1 MTTPPRRRTV
11 RPSRAGGLD
20 SAGSA
25 RAGAAQL
32 IEKGSA
38 VIAPVTVL
46 TALFVYFGFVR
57 TSAFFGYF
65 GVNLGVLKLSI
76 QDYALRSVDVSFGA
90 VARLALV
97 GVLLIVLDQGVAVAL
112 ARRAAGDGTDRALR
126 WTLTASGAVLVV
138 LGLTSA
144 VNRAVA
150 AVLDPLIG
158 SVLLAL
164 GAIVML
170 RFGSAFL
177 GDRDGSSGRRASVLT
192 AVVLVISGF
201 WAATIYAEDLG
212 LEAAQSIDA
221 SVGRLPLVTVFS
233 AEPLDLPGQDVSA
246 SRITVADQE
255 YRYRYSGLSLLT
267 YSNDRWFVI
276 TGRHSDEYHSSV
288 AILRDSDAIRVEV
301 AAGE

>member
-1 MTTPPRRRTV
+1 
-11 RPSRAGGLD
+11 
-20 SAGSA
+20 
-25 RAGAAQL
+25 
-32 IEKGSA
+32 
-38 VIAPVTVL
+38 VL

-57 TSAFFGYF
+57 TSAFYGYF

-76 QDYALRSVDVSFGA
+76 QDYVLRSVDVSFGA
-90 VARLALV
+90 VSRLALV
-97 GVLLIVLDQGVAVAL
+97 GALLIALDQGVAVAL
-112 ARRAAGDGTDRALR
+112 TRRAAGDHGDRALR
-126 WTLTASGAVLVV
+126 WTLTASGAVLLV

-144 VNRAVA
+144 VSREVT
-150 AVLDPLIG
+150 AVLNPLIG
-158 SVLLAL
+158 SALLAL
-164 GAIVML
+164 GAIMMV
-170 RFGSAFL
+170 RFGSALL

-201 WAATIYAEDLG
+201 WAATLYAHELG
-212 LEAAQSIDA
+212 QEGARNTDA
-221 SVGRLPLVTVFS
+221 SVGRLPLVSVFS

-301 AAGE
+301 AAVAKFQVGELAAGSAGGGGGEESGDPHPVVVGDA

>member
-1 MTTPPRRRTV
+1 M
-11 RPSRAGGLD
+11 
-20 SAGSA
+20 
-25 RAGAAQL
+25 
-32 IEKGSA
+32 
-38 VIAPVTVL
+38 L

-57 TSAFFGYF
+57 TSAFFKYF
-65 GVNLGVLKLSI
+65 GISIGVLKFSV
-76 QDYALRSVDVSFGA
+76 QDYVLNSVGVSFGA

-97 GVLLIVLDQGVAVAL
+97 GVLLIALDQGVAVAL
-112 ARRAAGDGTDRALR
+112 ARRAAGDRTARALG

-138 LGLTSA
+138 LGLMSA
-144 VNRAVA
+144 VSRAVA

-164 GAIVML
+164 GAIVMR

-201 WAATIYAEDLG
+201 WAVTIYAQELG
-212 LEAAQSIDA
+212 LEAARSIDA
-221 SVGRLPLVTVFS
+221 SVGRLPLVSVFS
-233 AEPLDLPGQDVSA
+233 AEPLDLPGRDVIA
-246 SRITVADQE
+246 SRITVEDQE

-276 TGRHSDEYHSSV
+276 TGRLSDEYHSSV

-301 AAGE
+301 AAGV